1 MRRGL
6 STQEVLALLEQLD
19 SYISGDDSNNED
31 FRVDNVNLQKASSFE
46 SSDSN
51 IVEHCVNVI
60 SPVHQNIL
68 LDIGGRKG
76 EGKTYQIFLMSAV
89 TISTLHAVALF
100 GLRLTLSVPFPLQ
113 VVHQLAIL

>member
-1 MRRGL
+1 MWRRL
-6 STQEVLALLEQLD
+6 STKEAFALPEQLD
-19 SYISGDDSNNED
+19 SYISNDDRNDED
-31 FRVDNVNLQKASSFE
+31 FRVDDVNLQKESSSE

-51 IVEHCVNVI
+51 AVEHCVNVI

-76 EGKTYQIFLMSAV
+76 EGKTYQIFVMSAV
-89 TISTLHAVALF
+89 TISTLHVVALF